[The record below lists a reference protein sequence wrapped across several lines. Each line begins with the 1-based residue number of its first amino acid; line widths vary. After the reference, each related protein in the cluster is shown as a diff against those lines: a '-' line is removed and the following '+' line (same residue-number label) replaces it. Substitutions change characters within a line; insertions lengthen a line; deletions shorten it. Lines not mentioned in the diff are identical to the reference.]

1 MRGWGSSAVC
11 QMSISFLSM
20 FSFFSEGWDVLCGA
34 QRSPTWREAL
44 VMFSLRVLMLAD
56 PRCHRGVHSFGN
68 AGFWKRVAW
77 FSLLWPTL
85 LETKEYH
92 LFPCMDV
99 PIGMN
104 TLDAPMPLTHVLE
117 PSYST
122 PECSP
127 ARWLGGRLPVRFGCK
142 GSQQSRHGH
151 VPETRKQTTT
161 RAATEHSSTEHFV
174 CSQSQTQRS

>member
-1 MRGWGSSAVC
+1 
-11 QMSISFLSM
+11 
-20 FSFFSEGWDVLCGA
+20 
-34 QRSPTWREAL
+34 
-44 VMFSLRVLMLAD
+44 MFSLRVLMLAD
-56 PRCHRGVHSFGN
+56 PRCHRGVHAFGN

-161 RAATEHSSTEHFV
+161 RAATEHSFTVVWGGMCVHICGHICESVICGRLLCGAYAVIYANQCAWVYASELWW
-174 CSQSQTQRS
+174 R